1 MKAAR
6 YLLQK
11 WQRAKKKLH
20 LNRRK
25 KLCFHCI
32 EFTRL
37 DENLS
42 GFLELEKIVNN
53 TGFLGAMPNGNDFKC
68 EMRAEAK
75 ALSPKFEKTLAA
87 FEVFKVY
94 LVNEVERR

>member
-1 MKAAR
+1 MKAH
-6 YLLQK
+6 K
-11 WQRAKKKLH
+11 EF
-20 LNRRK
+20 
-25 KLCFHCI
+25 CFHCI

-68 EMRAEAK
+68 EMMAEAK
-75 ALSPKFEKTLAA
+75 ALSPKFK
-87 FEVFKVY
+87 
-94 LVNEVERR
+94 